1 MKKKENETG
10 DAGAGAGADIDAGAI
25 IGAGA
30 ETETEEARV
39 RHALLDGLMRF
50 EQMKN
55 RFYAFKFSRHGA
67 MGDTHRG
74 QGRVMAILKMQN
86 KEIEQ
91 RELGYLLGMSKQALA
106 MLLCKLEDKGYISRT
121 ASPDDRRASKVSLT
135 AEGAKIA
142 NEIPQHR
149 DKRGRGFSALLT
161 EEQKTLT
168 ELLAKLTE
176 GFRKVLE
183 ENGADTSGCGAGRGA
198 EHMGMFHHS
207 AANGAAWTGCGA
219 GHMGFHRRIHRH
231 CCALPDFASHHCR
244 HGHMHI

>member
-1 MKKKENETG
+1 MKKKENETEEAG
-10 DAGAGAGADIDAGAI
+10 VGGAG
-25 IGAGA
+25 
-30 ETETEEARV
+30 EETEEARV
-39 RHALLDGLMRF
+39 RHALLDGLVRF

-67 MGDTHRG
+67 MGDIYRG

-91 RELGYLLGMSKQALA
+91 RELAYLLGMSKQALA

-121 ASPDDRRASKVSLT
+121 ASADDRRASKVSLT

-142 NEIPQHR
+142 NETPQHG
-149 DKRGRGFSALLT
+149 DKRGRGFSALSVG
-161 EEQKTLT
+161 EQKTLT

-183 ENGADTSGCGAGRGA
+183 ENGADTA
-198 EHMGMFHHS
+198 
-207 AANGAAWTGCGA
+207 GCGA
-219 GHMGFHRRIHRH
+219 GHAGMGFHPGAAWAGHIGSHRRMHRH
-231 CCALPDFASHHCR
+231 CCASPDFAILHHCR
-244 HGHMHI
+244 HGHI